1 MTGKAKRHKIM
12 DREAPVASL
21 SIPFLNPCTSTHF
34 FMVSG
39 VERIQ
44 CDLVMPLNSSLHLES
59 MTECIVCLAFCTS

>member
-34 FMVSG
+34 FIASG

-44 CDLVMPLNSSLHLES
+44 CDLVMPLN
-59 MTECIVCLAFCTS
+59 